1 MLKKRIIFTLLYK
14 KKNFYLSRNFNHQK
28 IGNIDWLFKNYK
40 FKNLYQDIDE
50 LVILNIE
57 NDKNE
62 KLFDNFCNTVKKIS
76 KDLYFPLSAGG
87 QVNSFNRAT
96 KIFNSGCEKV
106 VINSSFFNNQN
117 LVDKISK
124 LYGSQSIIFSVDYV
138 KKKNNYYVYIDNG
151 KLNTKIT
158 LKKYLSNNYKK
169 NFGEIMLRSID
180 RDGSGQGY
188 DLKILKFLP
197 SKINKPIIISGGA
210 GHENHLLQA
219 LLSNKINAVNT
230 SNLLNFINDGLKN
243 ARLNISK
250 KIKLPNWK

>member
-14 KKNFYLSRNFNHQK
+14 DKNFYLSRNFNHQK

-62 KLFDNFCNTVKKIS
+62 KLFDNFCCTVKKIS

-87 QVNSFNRAT
+87 QVNSLNRAT

-106 VINSSFFNNQN
+106 VINSSFFNNQS

-124 LYGSQSIIFSVDYV
+124 LYGSQSIIFSVDCV
-138 KKKNNYYVYIDNG
+138 KKKNDYYVYVDNG
-151 KLNTKIT
+151 KLDTKISLKKCNTKIVFDNYSPRGKKKKKLT
-158 LKKYLSNNYKK
+158 L
-169 NFGEIMLRSID
+169 
-180 RDGSGQGY
+180 
-188 DLKILKFLP
+188 
-197 SKINKPIIISGGA
+197 
-210 GHENHLLQA
+210 
-219 LLSNKINAVNT
+219 
-230 SNLLNFINDGLKN
+230 
-243 ARLNISK
+243 
-250 KIKLPNWK
+250 